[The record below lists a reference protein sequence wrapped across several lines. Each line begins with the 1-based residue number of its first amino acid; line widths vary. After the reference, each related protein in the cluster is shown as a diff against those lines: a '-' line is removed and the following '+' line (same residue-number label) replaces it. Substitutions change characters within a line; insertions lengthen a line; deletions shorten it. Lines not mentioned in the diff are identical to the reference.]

1 MNRRHFLA
9 LAAALAAALRGQGA
23 QAQGTPGGPGAS
35 GVLPADHP
43 LQPVWSAWKS
53 LCLLPEGRVVD
64 AFQNADSHS
73 EGQGYGLALAA
84 TFGDGEAFERIR
96 AWTEAN
102 LAVRRD
108 ALLAWRWR
116 HDQQPPVPDR
126 NNASDGD
133 LFYAWGLCLAA
144 SGGGRPELITR
155 AAEMMTDLLRLCTA
169 PHPDGSGLPL
179 FLPGAVGF
187 RTETGVIVNP
197 SYYMAR
203 AMREVAAATGLTDL
217 TRLALAGE
225 QLIDTL
231 AARGLVPDWVEITA
245 AGATVPPAQF
255 SYRSGYD
262 AIRVPLFEMWS
273 GRADA
278 PALRGYARATTARE
292 DAGGAVTVFDPVTGT
307 ALERSPHPGY
317 LAVAALAGCASSD
330 GVGSVMPAFSTA
342 QPYYPATLHLMA
354 LVAQA
359 TAFARCVPI

>member
-23 QAQGTPGGPGAS
+23 QAQGTSGGP

-144 SGGGRPELITR
+144 SGGGRPELISR
-155 AAEMMTDLLRLCTA
+155 ATEMMTDLLRLCTA

-203 AMREVAAATGLTDL
+203 AMREGRGGHRPDRPDAACPGGRAADRHSGGAGAGA
-217 TRLALAGE
+217 RLGR
-225 QLIDTL
+225 DHG
-231 AARGLVPDWVEITA
+231 RRRHGA
-245 AGATVPPAQF
+245 AGA
-255 SYRSGYD
+255 
-262 AIRVPLFEMWS
+262 IL
-273 GRADA
+273 
-278 PALRGYARATTARE
+278 L
-292 DAGGAVTVFDPVTGT
+292 
-307 ALERSPHPGY
+307 
-317 LAVAALAGCASSD
+317 
-330 GVGSVMPAFSTA
+330 
-342 QPYYPATLHLMA
+342 
-354 LVAQA
+354 
-359 TAFARCVPI
+359 PIGL